1 MISGLEKEKLI
12 NNYCIK
18 KMKKKLSIVLIALA
32 GLFVQAQNNEACL
45 ENLSF
50 MGQLVKEKNPE
61 AYDYLTILRKD
72 CPSFDKGIYSW
83 GELAIKIK
91 IDKATT
97 PQEKEKYAR
106 DLIKFYGE
114 HDLNFPNNGAGNKM
128 KKGLVLFD
136 YKIGTDKEIYDLLDE
151 AFKTDYANFKYA
163 KAMYVYFEILV
174 KEHKANNGVELQ
186 QVFDKYDDL
195 SQKLVEEE
203 DELTT
208 EKDAL
213 LSKEE
218 AGEVLADRE
227 AKRKE
232 KIESNLEIFAGVKN
246 DMDNIILELST
257 CEKLIPFYKNAFET
271 NKGNEEW
278 LKRAADRLEAK
289 GCDTDPLFSKISE
302 ALYKLNPS
310 AAAAEK
316 LGVVEY
322 QRKNIS
328 KAMDYFNQAADLYKD
343 NSKKANVYFKMAS
356 IYSKTN
362 KVQARNY
369 ARKTLAAKPSY
380 GKAYLLIAQL
390 YGSSIND
397 CGTDQFEK
405 RAMYWLAAQYCDKAG
420 AADSSIKAVASKT
433 AAQYRASAPTTSEI
447 FSEGKS
453 GQRIAFN
460 CWVGESVVV
469 PSIGK

>member
-1 MISGLEKEKLI
+1 MMFGLEKEKLI
-12 NNYCIK
+12 NNYSTRN
-18 KMKKKLSIVLIALA
+18 MKTKLSLLFIAA
-32 GLFVQAQNNEACL
+32 ASLFVQAQNTEVCT

-50 MGQLVKEKNPE
+50 MGQLVKEKNVE
-61 AYDYLTILRKD
+61 AYDYLTLLRND
-72 CPSFDKGIYSW
+72 CPSFNKAIYSY
-83 GELAIKIK
+83 GEIAIKMK

-97 PQEKEKYAR
+97 PQDKEKYAR
-106 DLIKFYGE
+106 DLMKFYDE
-114 HDLNFPNNGAGNKM
+114 QDLNFPNNGAGNKM
-128 KKGLVLFD
+128 KKGLILFD
-136 YKIGTDKEIYDLLDE
+136 YKIGTDKEIYDALDV

-163 KAMYVYFEILV
+163 KAMYVYFEIIV
-174 KEHKANNGVELQ
+174 KDYKAKKGIELQ

-195 SQKLVEEE
+195 SQKLDEEE
-203 DELTT
+203 NELTN

-218 AGEVLADRE
+218 TGETLSNNEV
-227 AKRKE
+227 KRKE
-232 KIESNLEIFAGVKN
+232 KIESNLEIFASVKN

-257 CEKLIPFYKNAFET
+257 CDKLIPFYKNAFEA

-278 LKRAADRLEAK
+278 LKRAANRLEAK

-302 ALYKLNPS
+302 ALYKINPS
-310 AAAAEK
+310 AEAAEK

-328 KAMDYFNQAADLYKD
+328 KAMEYFNQAADLYKD
-343 NSKKANVYFKMAS
+343 NTKKANVYFKMAV
-356 IYSKTN
+356 IYSKSN
-362 KVQARNY
+362 KIQARNY

-380 GKAYLLIAQL
+380 GKAYLIIAQL
-390 YGSSIND
+390 YGSSINE
-397 CGTDQFEK
+397 CGTTQFEK
-405 RAMYWLAAQYCDKAG
+405 RAIYWLAAQYCDKAG
-420 AADSSIKAVASKT
+420 AADSSLKAVASKT
-433 AAQYRASAPTTSEI
+433 AAQYRASAPTTAEI

-469 PSIGK
+469 PSISK